1 MTKTFLPALVLGAAA
16 TTALAQ
22 QPAAKVAII
31 DMQRVSSESLLGKGY
46 AAQLEGLQTEIN
58 TEGTKKQSELQKM
71 DAAIKALNDELEKQG
86 SVLSPEGAEKK
97 RQEIVKKQR
106 DRQAFLEDGQAE
118 LQRLRERATQQAQA
132 LNSEF
137 QNRIKPHIDTV
148 AREKGIDIIIYDG
161 ALSVNKAF
169 DISQEVIVKADEAER
184 AAKAKG
190 GTAGTPAPKPA
201 APAAPKPAS
210 PAAPKP
216 TPTPTP
222 SPQP

>member
-22 QPAAKVAII
+22 QPAAKADGVAKVAVI

-58 TEGTKKQSELQKM
+58 SEGTKKQNELQKM
-71 DAAIKALNDELEKQG
+71 DTAIKALNEELEKQG

-169 DISQEVIVKADEAER
+169 DISQEVIVRADDTER
-184 AAKAKG
+184 AAKSK
-190 GTAGTPAPKPA
+190 TAGAPPAAKASPSPKP
-201 APAAPKPAS
+201 
-210 PAAPKP
+210 
-216 TPTPTP
+216 
-222 SPQP
+222 